1 MPLTLTLTEGV
12 LPLGKEKDAIALITE
27 AMLKWHGLTGN
38 PVMKRNVTATVHVL
52 KKGTTFSGGE
62 AFCGAWIEWKV
73 PSFAF
78 TDRAVQQGFSADVT
92 SIIQDLS
99 GGKQPQD
106 HIYVNVVHAVDG
118 IWNFD
123 GIPLTNEQI
132 IEKVQQG

>member
-12 LPLGKEKDAIALITE
+12 LPLGTEKEAVARITE
-27 AMLKWHGLTGN
+27 SMLKWHGLTGN
-38 PVMKRNVTATVHVL
+38 LVMKRNVTASVHVL
-52 KKGTTFSGGE
+52 NRGTTFSGGE
-62 AFCGAWIEWKV
+62 PFSGAWIEWKV

-78 TDRAVQQGFSADVT
+78 TDRAVQQGFCADVT
-92 SIIQDLS
+92 TIIQDLS

-106 HIYVNVVHAVDG
+106 HIYVNVVYAVDG

-123 GIPLTNEQI
+123 GVPLTNKQI